1 MKFSSVLLTGMTVLV
16 CASSCNTARR
26 ATVQPAFSPI
36 ESNTLN
42 DAQDELLA
50 TPGLKTAHIGIS
62 VYDPADNKYLYNYQ
76 GDKYFVP
83 ASNTKI
89 ATCYAAMKY
98 LGDSLAGARYAMVND
113 STIEIEPAA
122 DPTLLHRDFKT
133 QPLFSLLK
141 QFAII
146 RIAKPVY
153 DGGFMG
159 DGWAWNDFMDDYM
172 VQRSNLPVYGNVVLI
187 NKKTDT
193 SVAMMPAAFKKTST
207 VTEKM
212 TNGFEL
218 AKSWDANVFVFKNG
232 GSKLREVPFKPDLA
246 TIIALLSDTLNRQVE
261 ADFNWKAPFSNTIY
275 SQPTDSM
282 LRPMMHRS
290 DNFFAEQSLLM
301 VSNERLGVMDDAK
314 IIDVLLNTDFKDLP
328 QKPKWVDGSGLS
340 RYNLFTPQ
348 DLVSI
353 LNKMKNEFSWNRI
366 TSIFPTGD
374 KGTLE
379 NYYKNLP
386 GKIFAKTGS
395 LGGQVALSGYLL
407 TRKNRTLIF
416 SVLVNNHQ
424 TSTATVRRS
433 VEKFLTA
440 VYNQN

>member
-1 MKFSSVLLTGMTVLV
+1 MKFSSVLLTGMTVLIW
-16 CASSCNTARR
+16 ATSCSTARR

-42 DAQDELLA
+42 DVQDELLA

-98 LGDSLAGARYAMVND
+98 LGDSLAGARYVMVND

-193 SVAMMPAAFKKTST
+193 SVAMTPAAFKKMST

-218 AKSWDANVFVFKNG
+218 VKSWDANAFVFKNG
-232 GSKLREVPFKPDLA
+232 NSKLREVPFKPDLA

-261 ADFNWKAPFSNTIY
+261 ADFNWKASFSNTIY

-282 LRPMMHRS
+282 LKPMMHRS

-301 VSNERLGVMDDAK
+301 VSNERLGVMDDTK

-348 DLVSI
+348 DFVTI
-353 LNKMKNEFSWNRI
+353 LSKMKNEFSWNRI

-379 NYYKNLP
+379 NYYKNLS

-407 TRKNRTLIF
+407 TKKNRTLIF

-424 TSTATVRRS
+424 TTAATVRRS

>member
-1 MKFSSVLLTGMTVLV
+1 MKFSSVLLTGMTVLIW
-16 CASSCNTARR
+16 ATSCSTARR

-42 DAQDELLA
+42 DVQDELLA

-98 LGDSLAGARYAMVND
+98 LGDSLAGARYVMVND

-193 SVAMMPAAFKKTST
+193 SVAMTPAAFKKMST

-218 AKSWDANVFVFKNG
+218 VKSWDANAFVFKNG
-232 GSKLREVPFKPDLA
+232 NSKLREVPFKPDLA

-261 ADFNWKAPFSNTIY
+261 ADFNWKASFSNTIY

-282 LRPMMHRS
+282 LKPMMHRS

-301 VSNERLGVMDDAK
+301 VSSERLGVMDDTK

-348 DLVSI
+348 DFVTI
-353 LNKMKNEFSWNRI
+353 LSKMKNEFSWNRI

-379 NYYKNLP
+379 NYYKNLS

-407 TRKNRTLIF
+407 TKKNRTLIF

-424 TSTATVRRS
+424 TTAATVRRS